1 MAHGQP
7 RLDGSETTKDSPA
20 IISRKRPRSAVA
32 AFRRGKSDRTERG
45 PSVISS
51 VMPSLKQSVKHER
64 TDAATIP
71 EWGRIVL
78 RAGSA
83 ILR

>member
-1 MAHGQP
+1 MAHGF
-7 RLDGSETTKDSPA
+7 DGSETTKDSPA

-32 AFRRGKSDRTERG
+32 AFRRGKSDRPGRG
-45 PSVISS
+45 PSVIPS
-51 VMPSLKQSVKHER
+51 VMPSVKDDG

>member
-1 MAHGQP
+1 MAHGF
-7 RLDGSETTKDSPA
+7 GSETTKDSPA
-20 IISRKRPRSAVA
+20 IISRKRPRAAVA
-32 AFRRGKSDRTERG
+32 AFRRGISDRAEHA
-45 PSVISS
+45 PLAMPS
-51 VMPSLKQSVKHER
+51 VMPSVTNER
-64 TDAATIP
+64 ANAATIP

>member
-1 MAHGQP
+1 MAHGF
-7 RLDGSETTKDSPA
+7 GSETTKDSPA
-20 IISRKRPRSAVA
+20 IISRKRPRAAVA
-32 AFRRGKSDRTERG
+32 AFRRGKSDRAERG

-51 VMPSLKQSVKHER
+51 
-64 TDAATIP
+64 DAATIP

-78 RAGSA
+78 RAGCA

>member
-1 MAHGQP
+1 MAHGFP
-7 RLDGSETTKDSPA
+7 GSETTKDSPA
-20 IISRKRPRSAVA
+20 IISRKRPRAAVA
-32 AFRRGKSDRTERG
+32 AFRRGKS
-45 PSVISS
+45 SVVASGMSS
-51 VMPSLKQSVKHER
+51 VKQSVEQSVENDGV
-64 TDAATIP
+64 DAATIP

>member
-1 MAHGQP
+1 M
-7 RLDGSETTKDSPA
+7 
-20 IISRKRPRSAVA
+20 
-32 AFRRGKSDRTERG
+32 
-45 PSVISS
+45 SS
-51 VMPSLKQSVKHER
+51 VKQSVENDGV
-64 TDAATIP
+64 DAATIP